1 MTTVSAAAG
10 LILFA
15 AVLCFVLRL
24 FSKARFNRPADRMA
38 SAGSPPTMMSAFTG
52 SHVLDSRRCSRSSAG
67 STDYMPVSRRASYSM
82 LAPPSSLGS
91 RRPSSSSMRSGL
103 SFRTNSSFR
112 GYRTSREPVRRP
124 ASSPADSSIQF
135 PPSPCK
141 VPNHNPPQHHHHHS
155 HHPLHHN
162 SPVDEDESI

>member
-1 MTTVSAAAG
+1 
-10 LILFA
+10 
-15 AVLCFVLRL
+15 
-24 FSKARFNRPADRMA
+24 
-38 SAGSPPTMMSAFTG
+38 
-52 SHVLDSRRCSRSSAG
+52 
-67 STDYMPVSRRASYSM
+67 
-82 LAPPSSLGS
+82 
-91 RRPSSSSMRSGL
+91 MRSGL

-162 SPVDEDESI
+162 SPVDEDESIDDSPVPTVNVNHLSNHI